1 VIGGEE
7 WLLLL
12 ALLGLVVLGVGM
24 ALLVARTSR
33 RR

>member
-1 VIGGEE
+1 VVGGEE

-12 ALLGLVVLGVGM
+12 ALLGLVVLAVGI
-24 ALLVARTSR
+24 ALMVVKFSR